1 MVSRSGLRQASAKCV
16 VWLVFLLASCLWV
29 STATAAATDFQLSPE
44 ERAWLVANRDR
55 TYTVGF
61 DPFAGMDSFEYR
73 GNRTGLLHD
82 LLKDMQDQLGLRVVP
97 AQVKGWD
104 DAYSRFVEH
113 DIDILYGA
121 NPTPERERIM
131 RFTRPVWKY
140 PYTVFARKDTSVQTL
155 GDLDGK
161 RVGFIRN
168 DFVIKQLPLEFPN
181 IHLLPSEFDEQEAGL
196 NALERGDLDGFV
208 TAGGGLEYEFLSTHP
223 KLTLVAELRAITSD
237 MTMAVAKEQT
247 VMAGLLDRYIA
258 QRESVIRAMKG
269 NAQRLY
275 NRKILRL
282 NEAELQWLETNGTA
296 VVGVAEDYLPF
307 DHYDK
312 GQYRGIAG
320 EVLKRIGD
328 TVGVKFTVV
337 SGSFAEVMEKAT
349 KGGVD
354 VVNMAKTEARLK
366 DFIFPQAI
374 SNERDIIVGLK
385 KSPPVQEVYGLDG
398 TKVAVIEGFWHE
410 EYLRKN
416 LKNPQIVRTSDIQ
429 ESLRLLRD
437 GNVDYVIENPTVV
450 EFYINGLGYT
460 ELVKRGNT
468 SKDSFIY
475 FGVTRRQPELA
486 SIMDKV
492 IPLISFEEAKYAGIQ
507 SVPELRNEDNRRL
520 NWIVAILLAALLGFL
535 MLVITVVR
543 KLTEQRARTQFLTE
557 REQLLYTDPLTG
569 FQNRNAFSQ
578 KGEQNIEPNYPQAIV
593 VADLNNLKLVNDSY
607 GHAAGDTLLVN
618 FAGLVRSQWPNGHL
632 FRIGGDEFLM
642 ILPGMDEERIQMELD
657 ELRQRC
663 EESNHPKAPG
673 AVGRPNAAMGYS
685 IRVDAQIPLD
695 TCIAE
700 ADQRMYRVKANMKK
714 RKSDL
719 DSNITD
725 NNHEA

>member
-1 MVSRSGLRQASAKCV
+1 MEIRFGLRLVSAKCV
-16 VWLVFLLASCLWV
+16 GWLLFFLAICTLAS
-29 STATAAATDFQLSPE
+29 AAIAAPTSRLQLSPE
-44 ERAWLVANRDR
+44 EQAWLVANRDR
-55 TYTVGF
+55 TYTVGY

-73 GNRTGLLHD
+73 GGRIGLLHD

-104 DAYSRFVEH
+104 DAYRRFVAHE
-113 DIDILYGA
+113 IDILYGA

-155 GDLDGK
+155 GDLDEK

-181 IHLLPSEFDEQEAGL
+181 IHLQSLEFDEQDAGL
-196 NALERGDLDGFV
+196 KALERGDLDGFV
-208 TAGGGLEYEFLSTHP
+208 TAGGGLEYEFLFTHP

-247 VMAGLLDRYIA
+247 VLAGLLDRYIA
-258 QRESVIRAMKG
+258 QRESVIREMKG

-282 NEAELQWLETNGTA
+282 SEAEVQWLQTHGTA
-296 VVGVAEDYLPF
+296 TVGVAEDYLPF

-328 TVGVKFTVV
+328 TVGIKFNVV

-354 VVNMAKTEARLK
+354 VVNMAKTEDRVK

-385 KSPPVQEVYGLDG
+385 NSPPVQEVHGLDG
-398 TKVAVIEGFWHE
+398 SKVAVIDGFWHE

-429 ESLRLLRD
+429 ESLRLLRE
-437 GNVDYVIENPTVV
+437 GKVDYVIENPTVV

-507 SVPELRNEDNRRL
+507 SVPALRNEDNRRL
-520 NWIVAILLAALLGFL
+520 NWIVAILLVALLGFL

-578 KGEQNIEPNYPQAIV
+578 RGEQNIEPNYPQAIV
-593 VADLNNLKLVNDSY
+593 VADLNNLKAVNDNY
-607 GHAAGDTLLVN
+607 GHAAGDTLLVT
-618 FAGLVRSQWPNGHL
+618 FANLVRSQWPNGNL
-632 FRIGGDEFLM
+632 FRIGGDEFLI
-642 ILPGMDEERIQMELD
+642 ILQATNEEQVQLELD
-657 ELRQRC
+657 DLRQRC
-663 EESNHPKAPG
+663 EQYSHPTALG

-685 IRVDAQIPLD
+685 IRTSGDTPLD
-695 TCIAE
+695 ACIAE
-700 ADQRMYRVKANMKK
+700 ADQRMYQVKASMKK

-719 DSNITD
+719 DSEVLGTTY
-725 NNHEA
+725 